1 MKLNYFKKNKKILFC
16 FLIVISVFSFFN
28 TVSKGMINGC
38 DFHWRPAVLFWDGI
52 NHYRKFILDGGG
64 DFLCQYGEYAHLLNI
79 LYYPFTLL
87 QWETARLTWLSI
99 NVFMVFLIP
108 LFICKHLRLSKY
120 QTILLVLI
128 FITCYP
134 TRMSLNYGQQ
144 SIFVLF
150 FMVLPFILNSKWA
163 SFFSGFSYVKYN
175 SGYIIFLNYIVEKK
189 YKYFFI
195 SIIPYLIGWTI
206 YFSFTKSDPIINFF
220 EPLELILKKEYSKD
234 GDIYS
239 LLNIY
244 LLSSK
249 SYYFK
254 FFIILII
261 FLLNFLFLWKINKI
275 RDVFFKMSFVLICPL
290 IFFPHSN
297 YDYILLFPLLCYSV
311 LNYNNLINKI
321 NIYFIIY
328 FFYLNRIMKHLIDFD
343 ALYQPF
349 LLLFMIFLVIANIY
363 SFDKENNLYV
373 FKYKLI

>member
-1 MKLNYFKKNKKILFC
+1 MKLDFFEKNKKILLY
-16 FLIVISVFSFFN
+16 FLIPISFFSFFN

-52 NHYRKFILDGGG
+52 NHYQQFILNGGG
-64 DFLCQYGEYAHLLNI
+64 DFLCQNGEYAHLLNI

-87 QWETARLTWLSI
+87 EWETARLIWLAI
-99 NVFMVFLIP
+99 NVFLVFLIP
-108 LFICKHLRLSKY
+108 IFICKHLRLSKY

-150 FMVLPFILNSKWA
+150 FMILPFIFSSKYA
-163 SFFSGFSYVKYN
+163 YFFSGFSYVKYN
-175 SGYIIFLNYIVEKK
+175 SGYILFLNFIVEKK
-189 YKYFFI
+189 YKQFFI
-195 SIIPYLIGWTI
+195 SIIPYLIGWII
-206 YFSFTKSDPIINFF
+206 YFLFTNTDPIVNFF
-220 EPLELILKKEYSKD
+220 EPIELILKNGYSKD

-244 LLSSK
+244 LISSK

-254 FFIILII
+254 YFII
-261 FLLNFLFLWKINKI
+261 FLIFILNFLLLWKINKI
-275 RDVFFKMSFVLICPL
+275 KDIFFKLSFVLICPL

-297 YDYILLFPLLCYSV
+297 YDYVLLFPLLCYSV
-311 LNYNNLINKI
+311 SNFKNLINKI
-321 NIYFIIY
+321 NICFVIY
-328 FFYLNRIMKHLIDFD
+328 FFYLNRIVKHLIDLD
-343 ALYQPF
+343 DLYQPL
-349 LLLFMIFLVIANIY
+349 LLLFIICLVIANIY
-363 SFDKENNLYV
+363 SFNKVSNLYL